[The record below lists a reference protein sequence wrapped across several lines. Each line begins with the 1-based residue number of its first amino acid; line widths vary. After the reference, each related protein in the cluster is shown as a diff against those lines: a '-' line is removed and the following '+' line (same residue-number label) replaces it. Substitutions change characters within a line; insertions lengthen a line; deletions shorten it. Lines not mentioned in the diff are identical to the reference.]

1 MDFLYG
7 WLPTLLVIL
16 GILVAA
22 LCLRR
27 LFALHERP
35 WPTARKFFERIAL
48 SLVAIGFLAVGL
60 SSGINALLLHHE
72 RARMPGRLVNVDGHR
87 MRIECTGSGSPTLV
101 LDSGLGN
108 DGLVWQG
115 VQPVLAQTTRVCSY
129 DRAGMGWSDSVP
141 PPRDADHI
149 ADQLHGLLAEAQ
161 INGPLVLMGHSI
173 AGIYIRDYAA
183 RYPAQVAGLVF
194 VDGSTPWQNRDPA
207 LKPEMQSQPSPL
219 RVAMVQGMFVFGVP
233 RWSGNCT
240 HGFHNLPPAA
250 QKLASESRCHLIVS
264 SPLGEAKSF
273 DRSGDETIHTT
284 FGDLPILVLSSD
296 PARALAD
303 HQPQA
308 IITVWSRMQTNL
320 AHLSTRGRQII
331 AKGSP
336 HYIMLE
342 RPDLVE
348 KEVPLFIEQIRG
360 SAPWPASFG
369 TTTTE

>member
-1 MDFLYG
+1 MDFLYVVLPALIVLAAILIV
-7 WLPTLLVIL
+7 WLSLRRSRFLRASSHSPARKAIERVALALVCVLVVIL
-16 GILVAA
+16 AA
-22 LCLRR
+22 
-27 LFALHERP
+27 
-35 WPTARKFFERIAL
+35 
-48 SLVAIGFLAVGL
+48 
-60 SSGINALLLHHE
+60 SSGINALLLHHA
-72 RARMPGRLVNVDGHR
+72 RAAMTGRLYLVDGHR
-87 MRIECTGSGSPTLV
+87 MRLDCTGSGSPTLV

>member
-1 MDFLYG
+1 MDTFYVVLPALIVLAAILIV
-7 WLPTLLVIL
+7 WLS
-16 GILVAA
+16 
-22 LCLRR
+22 LRR
-27 LFALHERP
+27 SRALRTSSHSH
-35 WPTARKFFERIAL
+35 ARKAIERIAL
-48 SLVAIGFLAVGL
+48 GLICALVVILAA
-60 SSGINALLLHHE
+60 SSGINAILLHHA
-72 RARMPGRLVNVDGHR
+72 RAAMPGEIYLVSGRNMRLD
-87 MRIECTGSGSPTLV
+87 CTGSGSPTLV

-108 DGLVWQG
+108 DGLVWGG

-129 DRAGMGWSDSVP
+129 DRAGMGWSDPVP

-149 ADQLHGLLAEAQ
+149 ADQLHGLLAVAQ
-161 INGPLVLMGHSI
+161 INGPIVLMGHSI

-183 RYPAQVAGLVF
+183 RYPAQIAGLIF

-207 LKPEMQSQPSPL
+207 LKSEMQSMPSPL
-219 RVAMVQGMFVFGVP
+219 RVAIVQGTFVLGVP

-240 HGFHNLPPAA
+240 HGFPNLPPAA

-273 DRSGDETIHTT
+273 NRSSDETIRTA

-308 IITVWSRMQTNL
+308 MVDAWSRMQANL
-320 AHLSTRGRQII
+320 AHLSTRGRRIV

-342 RPDLVE
+342 RPGLVE
-348 KEVPLFIEQIRG
+348 KEVPLFIQQIRG
-360 SAPWPASFG
+360 SAPWPPAFG
-369 TTTTE
+369 ATTTE